1 MSNNPVFHDFVL
13 LLKEPI
19 VSTYDHQQSNVSST
33 DFAAIYGNQKNPFCA
48 IILLDNV
55 ISPLP
60 YEEKKFPSP
69 ATFLQSLIE
78 FKASRKK
85 EVYFV

>member
-1 MSNNPVFHDFVL
+1 VSNNPVFHDFVL

-19 VSTYDHQQSNVSST
+19 ISTYDHQQSNVSST
-33 DFAAIYGNQKNPFCA
+33 DFAAIYGNQKENPFCA

-60 YEEKKFPSP
+60 YEEKKLPFPRHLP
-69 ATFLQSLIE
+69 PKFN
-78 FKASRKK
+78 R
-85 EVYFV
+85 V